1 MPLVY
6 LMGYLMVVN
15 EAELLDLSTADLQA
29 AADKTSV
36 LSRAQRQHVK
46 SVFFRWIKTNQAYFS
61 VNDIV
66 TLFGVSRDWLLR
78 EMPTDISL
86 TNTSRDTVIVWAL
99 PKD

>member
-1 MPLVY
+1 MLEP
-6 LMGYLMVVN
+6 N
-15 EAELLDLSTADLQA
+15 EELLDLSTADLQA

-36 LSRAQRQHVK
+36 LSNAQRQHVK
-46 SVFFRWIKTNQAYFS
+46 SVFFRWVRTNQAYFS

-78 EMPTDISL
+78 EMPSDISL
-86 TNTSRDTVIVWAL
+86 TATSRDTVIVWSL